1 MFFSQSAQAKAI
13 HDKGLLNM
21 LYMDNLSWKWSWNT
35 EGNELKTY
43 LNLCLVL
50 EPFFAINWVMG
61 VVAIENASHWSTP
74 TIYLI
79 LVVSMVSHKPLCIMS
94 ISNNQ

>member
-1 MFFSQSAQAKAI
+1 MSLLCLRQHVHLKA
-13 HDKGLLNM
+13 
-21 LYMDNLSWKWSWNT
+21 
-35 EGNELKTY
+35 Y

-61 VVAIENASHWSTP
+61 VVAIENAMHWSTP

-79 LVVSMVSHKPLCIMS
+79 LVVSMVRFILHLFLRKYI
-94 ISNNQ
+94 

>member
-1 MFFSQSAQAKAI
+1 MS
-13 HDKGLLNM
+13 DKGLLNVID
-21 LYMDNLSWKWSWNT
+21 MDNFSWKWTWNT

-43 LNLCLVL
+43 LNLCLIL

-61 VVAIENASHWSTP
+61 VVAIENAAHWSTP

-79 LVVSMVSHKPLCIMS
+79 LIVSMVR
-94 ISNNQ
+94 

>member
-1 MFFSQSAQAKAI
+1 MAQAAKAM
-13 HDKGLLNM
+13 HDKSLLNM
-21 LYMDNLSWKWSWNT
+21 LYMDNITWKWTWNT

-61 VVAIENASHWSTP
+61 VVAIENAAHWSTP

-79 LVVSMVSHKPLCIMS
+79 LVVVMVSEEDLF
-94 ISNNQ
+94 

>member
-1 MFFSQSAQAKAI
+1 M
-13 HDKGLLNM
+13 HDKGLLNV
-21 LYMDNLSWKWSWNT
+21 LYSMDNLSLKWSWNT
-35 EGNELKTY
+35 EGNELKSY

-61 VVAIENASHWSTP
+61 VVAIENAAHWSTP

-79 LVVSMVSHKPLCIMS
+79 LVVAMVRLIFACVAGHIKSFHTQDAYKRYP
-94 ISNNQ
+94 